1 MEGLRP
7 LEPFGECYEAFFS
20 RPNGNSGGDIAN
32 TVLECKRLS
41 QSIKQQRPSRKC
53 LPVGNIHRFFPDR
66 VIMDELVRLY
76 FATFESCYGI
86 LCYHSFLQGYE
97 DCLER
102 PETAESPFHL
112 QILLVMTIAGP
123 LHSDASVR
131 AEVAANARIWIHI
144 AQNWLSAP
152 MEKDRLTLKAIQV
165 YCLVLLSREVN
176 YVGADLVWISAGS
189 LVRIAMQMGL
199 HQDPE
204 LLGLMDIAEKE
215 LRRRLWY
222 TILEI
227 NVQAAIDS
235 GMSPMIAD
243 EDYNTRPPSDARE
256 QTTGDRQGGEDTLTR
271 FSFQPLLAKS
281 IPLRL
286 RLTRIINSMQE
297 EPSYDK
303 VLELG
308 NELAVASSEVAI
320 AISQSSSANTFGF
333 SFCSHLL
340 RRFSLCLHYRP
351 AVKAKTNPL
360 YTHSRHV
367 CLEAALD
374 LVAFLDD
381 DLYSRIL
388 CIGGGMF
395 RDLITRGALHI
406 FLELSPDLSEDTSI
420 FAKKRQR
427 ARREPLLDDARRVVR
442 YAKDRIS
449 HGDTNVKAYVCLSMM
464 LAQAEA
470 RLDGLPLKEAV
481 ANATRDSLNVCRDTL
496 QATATACAT
505 NTRHPDLESWTNGV
519 TSPLHLDANFDE
531 DLDGLFNFDF
541 TNEEFS
547 MQWPGETSS

>member
-7 LEPFGECYEAFFS
+7 LDPFGECYKAFFP
-20 RPNGNSGGDIAN
+20 RPNSNSRDDLTN
-32 TVLECKRLS
+32 TVFECKRLA
-41 QSIKQQRPSRKC
+41 QTIKQQRPSRNC
-53 LPVGNIHRFFPDR
+53 LPADIHRFFPDR
-66 VIMDELVRLY
+66 VVMDELMRLY

-86 LCYHSFLQGYE
+86 LWCSSFLRDYHT
-97 DCLER
+97 CLER
-102 PETAESPFHL
+102 PENAESPLLL
-112 QILLVMTIAGP
+112 QILLVMTVAGP

-131 AEVAANARIWIHI
+131 AEIAANARIWIHI

-176 YVGADLVWISAGS
+176 YVGADLVWISVGS

-199 HQDPE
+199 HQDPD
-204 LLGLMDIAEKE
+204 LLGQMDIEEKE

-222 TILEI
+222 TILEM
-227 NVQAAIDS
+227 NVHSAIDS
-235 GMSPMIAD
+235 GMSPMITD
-243 EDYNTRPPSDARE
+243 DDYNTRPPSTSD
-256 QTTGDRQGGEDTLTR
+256 QTTEVQGQNVSALTKC
-271 FSFQPLLAKS
+271 SFQPLLAKS

-286 RLTRIINSMQE
+286 RITRTINSMQE

-308 NELAVASSEVAI
+308 NELAAASSEVAN
-320 AISQSSSANTFGF
+320 AIGQSPSTNTFGS
-333 SFCSHLL
+333 SFCSHIL

-360 YTHSRHV
+360 YTHSRNV

-374 LVAFLDD
+374 LVALLND

-388 CIGGGMF
+388 CIGGGLF
-395 RDLITRGALHI
+395 RDLITRGALLI

-420 FAKKRQR
+420 FAKQRHRTRQ
-427 ARREPLLDDARRVVR
+427 EPLLNDARRVVQ
-442 YAKDRIS
+442 YSKDRMS
-449 HGDTNVKAYVCLSMM
+449 HGDTNVKTYVCLSMM

-481 ANATRDSLNVCRDTL
+481 ENATRDSLNICRDIL
-496 QATATACAT
+496 QATASVCAT
-505 NTRHPDLESWTNGV
+505 DTRHPDLEALTNGV
-519 TSPLHLDANFDE
+519 ISPPHLDTNLDE
-531 DLDGLFNFDF
+531 DLDRLFNFDF
-541 TNEEFS
+541 TSEQFS
-547 MQWPGETSS
+547 MQWPMETSF